1 MRSPWHGKL
10 HLIYH
15 FQGGRTQLKYQHNQ
29 APLKVQRPFYPE
41 GGQICH
47 TVALHTAGGI
57 VGGDQLTQRVELQ
70 PDSQVLM
77 TTAAAQKIYGSL
89 GETATQCLE
98 VELGRGAYLEW
109 LPQESIV
116 FEGAEYRQELRVNLD
131 WGARFCGWE
140 ITRFGRTARGE
151 RFLRGNWR
159 SRTEIWQG
167 GKPLWI
173 DRQWLPGSLETVESP
188 HALAGCPIMGSF
200 LWLGSPITSEH
211 WVALRHLCP
220 PAPHSE
226 IGLTQTQ
233 NQGLYC
239 RYRGRSTQEVK
250 SAFIRLWH
258 HLRGL
263 SEDSGEQ
270 MQRRPLIPRVWGIGN
285 G

>member
-1 MRSPWHGKL
+1 MRSPWQGKL

-15 FQGGRTQLKYQHNQ
+15 FQGGATQIKYQHNQ

-41 GGQICH
+41 GPQICH

-70 PDSQVLM
+70 PDSQVLI
-77 TTAAAQKIYGSL
+77 TTAAAQKIYGSQ
-89 GETATQCLE
+89 GETAKNRLDL
-98 VELGRGAYLEW
+98 ELGRGAYLEW

-131 WGARFCGWE
+131 PEATFCTWE

-159 SRTEIWQG
+159 SHTEIWQG

-188 HALAGCPIMGSF
+188 HALAGCPIVASF
-200 LWLGSPITSEH
+200 LWLGTPIDPEH
-211 WVALRHLCP
+211 LAALRDLWSP
-220 PAPHSE
+220 SPHSWV
-226 IGLTQTQ
+226 GLTQTQ

-250 SAFIRLWH
+250 GGFMRLWH
-258 HLRGL
+258 YLRGL
-263 SEDSGEQ
+263 SGGSGNS
-270 MQRRPLIPRVWGIGN
+270 MPSRPLIPRVWGN
-285 G
+285 R